1 MKVDIFSAG
10 IILYIMLTIKN
21 NFFNDII
28 ALLAMHLFVETN
40 MKRFLKKI
48 NNAKFALILKKLIFI
63 YRRKVFLFLII
74 KVCLA
79 MDLLKAMLN
88 PNPLLRITAR
98 DALKHPWFEKSKTY
112 KDN

>member
-1 MKVDIFSAG
+1 
-10 IILYIMLTIKN
+10 
-21 NFFNDII
+21 
-28 ALLAMHLFVETN
+28 
-40 MKRFLKKI
+40 
-48 NNAKFALILKKLIFI
+48 
-63 YRRKVFLFLII
+63 
-74 KVCLA
+74 